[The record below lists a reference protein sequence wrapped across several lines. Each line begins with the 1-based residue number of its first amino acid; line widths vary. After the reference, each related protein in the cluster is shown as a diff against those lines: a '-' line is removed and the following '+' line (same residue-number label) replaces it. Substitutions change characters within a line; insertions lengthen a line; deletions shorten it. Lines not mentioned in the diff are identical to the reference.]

1 MTKDDLRQM
10 VRDVLREVVAQRG
23 QVGGTG
29 TVEQVRISN
38 DADLMAFA
46 QRVVE
51 AQAAVASGKLRFTL
65 VGATKAASAPAAPAT
80 ASVPA
85 GMLTGVITE
94 TMVNHHAG
102 AGRLLLAPGAV
113 VTPLARDRA
122 RQLNLKLE
130 RSR

>member
-1 MTKDDLRQM
+1 MTQNDLRQI

-23 QVGGTG
+23 QPANAPTAI
-29 TVEQVRISN
+29 EPVRIAS

-46 QRVVE
+46 RRAIE
-51 AQAAVASGKLRFTL
+51 AQAAIASGALRFSL
-65 VGATKAASAPAAPAT
+65 AGSAA
-80 ASVPA
+80 ASVPPVVTA
-85 GMLTGVITE
+85 PAPGSVLSGVVTE
-94 TMVNHHAG
+94 AMINRNAG
-102 AGRLLLAPGAV
+102 AGRITLGPDAV

>member
-1 MTKDDLRQM
+1 MTQNDLRQM

-23 QVGGTG
+23 QAGGTAAL
-29 TVEQVRISN
+29 EQVRISS

-46 QRVVE
+46 QRVIE
-51 AQAAVASGKLRFTL
+51 AQAAVTAGKLRFTL
-65 VGATKAASAPAAPAT
+65 SGMSSAPTPAT
-80 ASVPA
+80 PTAPA
-85 GMLTGVITE
+85 GMLSGVITE

>member
-1 MTKDDLRQM
+1 MTQNDLRQM
-10 VRDVLREVVAQRG
+10 VRDVLREVVASRG
-23 QVGGTG
+23 QGAASAS
-29 TVEQVRISN
+29 VETVRIAS

-46 QRVVE
+46 RRVIE
-51 AQAAVASGKLRFTL
+51 AQAAVTSGALRFTL
-65 VGATKAASAPAAPAT
+65 AGGAAPVASLAPAT
-80 ASVPA
+80 GGAA
-85 GMLTGVITE
+85 LTGVITE
-94 TMVNHHAG
+94 TTVNRHAS